1 MKASLMLA
9 LLAVSASAVCAPAAV
24 PGDAGRQWLAGDH
37 HVHSEW
43 SVDWDHSTVP
53 PTPIRGGDSPY
64 SRSHNA
70 SQAKAFGLRWMVH
83 TDHGGPGHSLVTR
96 DQAYPALL
104 RARADVPEVMQFNG
118 MEFDVPAGEHASLII
133 APGPQERDQ
142 LFIAERDFSR
152 SEPLQ
157 GSRDTEEQ
165 MQAALAYL
173 RELTP
178 APLMFI
184 NHPSR
189 TATGLGEWGQ
199 VTPEELRGW
208 HAAAPKVLVGM
219 EGAPGH
225 QAIRSERGLYRNADA
240 PTMGGYDQ
248 MTAQVGGIWDQ
259 MLADGVRFWV
269 TANSDSHVNL
279 RDGGRDYD
287 PGEYSKTYVLARP
300 YAEDILDGLR
310 YGRIFTVT
318 GDLINALELRV
329 VGSDVSGVLGS
340 TVELA
345 AAHPMQVEARVRQ
358 PTSANANGQNP
369 VLKRIELIVGGRDED
384 GSLQMQRRGFDATT
398 WILEGEW
405 IVVRW
410 SLPVPSQGGFV
421 RVRGNNTG
429 AVEALLDE
437 PREDPWEDLW
447 FYSNPIFF
455 SVADGG
461 AEMEQRVSALKKK

>member
-1 MKASLMLA
+1 MTKFLMLA
-9 LLAVSASAVCAPAAV
+9 LLAVSAPAICAAAAL
-24 PGDAGRQWLAGDH
+24 PDDADRQWLAGDH

-43 SVDWDHSTVP
+43 SVDWNHSTTP
-53 PTPIRGGDSPY
+53 PTPVRGGDSSY

-70 SQAKAFGLRWMVH
+70 MQAKAFGLRWMVH
-83 TDHGGPGHSLVTR
+83 TDHGGPGHSAVTR
-96 DQAYPALL
+96 DHAYPALL
-104 RARADVPEVMQFNG
+104 RARADVPEVIQFNG

-133 APGPQERDQ
+133 APGPQEMDQ
-142 LFIAERDFSR
+142 LVTAERDFSR

-173 RELTP
+173 RDLSP

-189 TATGLGEWGQ
+189 TATGLGEWGE

-225 QAIRSERGLYRNADA
+225 QAIHSERGLYRNTDA

-248 MTAQVGGIWDQ
+248 MTAQVGGTWDQ
-259 MLADGVRFWV
+259 MLADGIRFWI

-300 YAEDILDGLR
+300 DAEDILDGLR
-310 YGRIFTVT
+310 HGRMFTVT
-318 GDLINALELRV
+318 GDLINALEFKV
-329 VGSDVSGVLGS
+329 TDGNVTGSLGD
-340 TVELA
+340 TVALTA
-345 AAHPMQVEARVRQ
+345 SRPMQVEARIRQ
-358 PTSANANGQNP
+358 PTGANANGQHP
-369 VLKRIELIVGGRDED
+369 VLNRIELIVGGKRED
-384 GSLQMQRRGFDATT
+384 GTLQMQRLGFDPTT
-398 WILEGEW
+398 WVLEGDW
-405 IVVRW
+405 IVARW

-421 RVRGNNTG
+421 RVRGNSTG
-429 AVEALLDE
+429 TVEALVDE
-437 PREDPWEDLW
+437 PGEDPWEDLW
-447 FYSNPIFF
+447 FYSNPVFV
-455 SVADGG
+455 SVART
-461 AEMEQRVSALKKK
+461 EQK

>member
-1 MKASLMLA
+1 MKTSLMLA
-9 LLAVSASAVCAPAAV
+9 LLAVSASAVCAPAAF

-53 PTPIRGGDSPY
+53 PTPIRGGDSRY

-70 SQAKAFGLRWMVH
+70 SQARAFGLRWMVH

-104 RARADVPEVMQFNG
+104 RARADVPEVIQFNG

-310 YGRIFTVT
+310 YGRMFTVT
-318 GDLINALELRV
+318 GDLINALDLRV

-345 AAHPMQVEARVRQ
+345 AAHPMQVEARIRQ

-398 WILEGEW
+398 WMLEGEW

-437 PREDPWEDLW
+437 PGEDPWEDLW

-455 SVADGG
+455 SVADGD
-461 AEMEQRVSALKKK
+461 AEMEQRVSALMKK

>member
-1 MKASLMLA
+1 MKNFLMLV
-9 LLAVSASAVCAPAAV
+9 LLAAPVPALCAPASA
-24 PGDAGRQWLAGDH
+24 PGDTDRQWLAGDH

-43 SVDWDHSTVP
+43 SVDWDHSTTP
-53 PTPIRGGDSPY
+53 PTPVRGGDSSY

-70 SQAKAFGLRWMVH
+70 LQAKSFGLRWMVH
-83 TDHGGPGHSLVTR
+83 TDHGGPGHSAVTR
-96 DQAYPALL
+96 DHAYPALL
-104 RARADVPEVMQFNG
+104 RARAEVPEVIQFNG

-133 APGPQERDQ
+133 TPGPQEMDQ
-142 LFIAERDFSR
+142 LVTAERDFSR

-157 GSRDTEEQ
+157 GSRDTEAQ

-173 RELTP
+173 RDLSP

-189 TATGLGEWGQ
+189 TATGLGEWGE
-199 VTPEELRGW
+199 VTPDELRGW

-225 QAIRSERGLYRNADA
+225 QAIRSERGLYRNANA

-259 MLADGVRFWV
+259 MLADGIQFWI

-300 YAEDILDGLR
+300 DAEDTLDGLR
-310 YGRIFTVT
+310 HGRMFTVT
-318 GDLINALELRV
+318 GDLIDALEFKV
-329 VGSDVSGVLGS
+329 TDGNITGSLGD
-340 TVELA
+340 TVTLA
-345 AAHPMQVEARVRQ
+345 ASRPMQVEARMRQ
-358 PTSANANGQNP
+358 PTSANANGQRP
-369 VLKRIELIVGGRDED
+369 VLKRIELIVGEKGEE
-384 GSLQMQRRGFDATT
+384 GTLKMQRRGFDTAT
-398 WILEGEW
+398 WVVEGEW
-405 IVVRW
+405 IVARW
-410 SLPVPSQGGFV
+410 TLPVPSQGGFV

-429 AVEALLDE
+429 AVEALEDR
-437 PREDPWEDLW
+437 PGEDPWEDLW
-447 FYSNPIFF
+447 FYSNPIF
-455 SVADGG
+455 VGVTRD
-461 AEMEQRVSALKKK
+461 EQT

>member
-1 MKASLMLA
+1 MKKFLMLA
-9 LLAVSASAVCAPAAV
+9 LLAASIPAVCAPASTS
-24 PGDAGRQWLAGDH
+24 GNTDRQWLAGDH

-43 SVDWDHSTVP
+43 SVDWDHSTTP
-53 PTPIRGGDSPY
+53 PTPVRGGDSPY

-70 SQAKAFGLRWMVH
+70 AQARAFGLRWMVH
-83 TDHGGPGHSLVTR
+83 TDHGGPGHSAVTR
-96 DQAYPALL
+96 DHAYPALL
-104 RARADVPEVMQFNG
+104 QARADVPEVIQFNG

-133 APGPQERDQ
+133 APGPQEMEQ
-142 LFIAERDFSR
+142 LAGAERDFSR

-157 GSRDTEEQ
+157 GSRDTEAQ

-173 RELTP
+173 RDLSP

-189 TATGLGEWGQ
+189 SATGLGAWGE
-199 VTPEELRGW
+199 VSPEELRAW

-225 QAIRSERGLYRNADA
+225 QAIRSERGLYRNTDA

-259 MLADGVRFWV
+259 MLADGIRFWI

-300 YAEDILDGLR
+300 DAEDILDGLR
-310 YGRIFTVT
+310 HGRMFTVT
-318 GDLINALELRV
+318 GDLINALEFKV
-329 VGSDVSGVLGS
+329 TDGNVTGSMGDSV
-340 TVELA
+340 TLA
-345 AAHPMQVEARVRQ
+345 ASRPMQVEARIRK
-358 PTSANANGQNP
+358 PTNANANGRHP
-369 VLKRIELIVGGRDED
+369 VLKRIELIVGGKRED

-398 WILEGEW
+398 WVLEGEW
-405 IVVRW
+405 IVARW

-421 RVRGNNTG
+421 RVRGNNSG

-437 PREDPWEDLW
+437 PGEDPWEDLW
-447 FYSNPIFF
+447 FYSNPVF
-455 SVADGG
+455 VRVLG
-461 AEMEQRVSALKKK
+461 AEQT